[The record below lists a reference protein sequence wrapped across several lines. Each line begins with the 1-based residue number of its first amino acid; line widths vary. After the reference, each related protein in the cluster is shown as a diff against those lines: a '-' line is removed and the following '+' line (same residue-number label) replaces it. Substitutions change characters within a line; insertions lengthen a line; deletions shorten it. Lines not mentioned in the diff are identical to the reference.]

1 MEALEKLKKKK
12 LTNKLLNETIIKQ
25 IGFHKK
31 WLDDKSGYWWE
42 KTLQSR
48 IIPVNIVYDQ
58 DTNELILRIKI
69 LNDFKPYRREKSWD
83 FIQIVPGT
91 ILNLKRILVNGALIG
106 ETK

>member
-42 KTLQSR
+42 KTQQEKEQAKAAKAAWKKSL
-48 IIPVNIVYDQ
+48 
-58 DTNELILRIKI
+58 K
-69 LNDFKPYRREKSWD
+69 ND
-83 FIQIVPGT
+83 
-91 ILNLKRILVNGALIG
+91 
-106 ETK
+106 ETKR